1 MPESFAL
8 MFLRDLLLEQA
19 HFLLEPGQVRTKL
32 ITLHKNCMRANEL
45 RLRLTHVVLQRRV
58 SLLPLARRVFR
69 RLHLPPEH
77 VLEPRYTC
85 NSACIHTHA
94 HTNN

>member
-32 ITLHKNCMRANEL
+32 ISLNENSTRATEL
-45 RLRLTHVVLQRRV
+45 RLRLTHVALQSRV
-58 SLLPLARRVFR
+58 SLLPLPRRVLR
-69 RLHLPPEH
+69 RLHLPQDQ

-85 NSACIHTHA
+85 NHVSACIYTYV
-94 HTNN
+94 

>member
-19 HFLLEPGQVRTKL
+19 HFLLEPSQVRTKL
-32 ITLHKNCMRANEL
+32 ISLDNNSTRATEL

-58 SLLPLARRVFR
+58 SLLPLAQRVLR
-69 RLHLPPEH
+69 RLHLTPDK
-77 VLEPRYTC
+77 VL
-85 NSACIHTHA
+85 
-94 HTNN
+94 